1 MASGK
6 KKKKNM
12 ITLLSLLAV
21 LLLLTAA
28 YVAASKWKEKE
39 EDTGDAQ
46 DGEEGILLAGVETGK
61 IGAIR
66 VTSDLYSYTLTQKDG
81 AWAVQ
86 GDAEF
91 PLDESAAD
99 AMAEALADFR
109 ASRLVLPDAA
119 DLSEYGLLEPVLT
132 LEVEKTDGSRVELHI
147 GDNSS
152 ADGGYYTCMAGSGD
166 VYLVEAEVRDRFYL
180 SQTQLMSLDTVP
192 AFTAEEAVGLKVE
205 SDTYPSFTIKDST
218 GELPD
223 LTAMSLYSLALYGKY
238 EKPVRVDLT
247 NFATLME
254 NYTGITLGE
263 AVSYRA
269 GELAK
274 YGLLKPAEALTV
286 WYTKTGEDGEKQTEE
301 FTIYFG
307 SGTEDQS
314 GVYVRLE
321 GSNQVF
327 VMPQETRE
335 SLLAADTFSAIS
347 VYTQMVNITTVA
359 GLNISYG
366 DTQRV
371 FTLTH
376 ETVERDDGTTATE
389 DHFAVDGKALDDDEE
404 SDAFRDI
411 YQAVIAVRLTGE
423 LPAGAKTEGDAV
435 LTLTFLEDA
444 AGKVLHEVRYLPVA
458 GDTEHYAIEE
468 NGTCIFMAD
477 AEAVDALI
485 ETLKGYQP

>member
-21 LLLLTAA
+21 LLLLIVA
-28 YVAASKWKEKE
+28 YVAASKWKGKE
-39 EDTGDAQ
+39 AENEDA
-46 DGEEGILLAGVETGK
+46 DGKGEGILLAEVETSK
-61 IGAIR
+61 IQVIR
-66 VTSDLYSYTLTQKDG
+66 VVSDLYSYTLESRDG

-86 GDAEF
+86 GDEEF
-91 PLDESAAD
+91 PLDRAAAD
-99 AMAEALADFR
+99 AMAEVLTDFR

-119 DLSEYGLLEPVLT
+119 DLSEYGLSEPALK
-132 LEVEKTDGSRVELHI
+132 LEVEKADGTQVKIHI

-152 ADGGYYTCMAGSGD
+152 ADGGYYTCMAGTGD
-166 VYLVEAEVRDRFYL
+166 VYLVDAEIRDCFYL

-192 AFTAEEAVGLKVE
+192 AFAAADAVGLKVE
-205 SDTYPSFTIKDST
+205 SDVYPSFTIKDST
-218 GELPD
+218 GDLPD
-223 LTAMSLYSLALYGKY
+223 LTSMALYMLALYGIY

-247 NFATLME
+247 NFSTLMD

-263 AVSYRA
+263 AVSYRF
-269 GELAK
+269 GDLPK
-274 YGLLKPAEALTV
+274 YGLSEPSEALTV
-286 WYTKTGEDGEKQTEE
+286 WYTESGEDGTEQTKD

-307 SGTEDQS
+307 DSTEDKS

-327 VMPQETRE
+327 VMPAENRE
-335 SLLAADTFSAIS
+335 SLLVVDTFSAIS
-347 VYTQMVNITTVA
+347 VYTQMVNITTIA
-359 GLNISYG
+359 GLNITYE

-371 FTLTH
+371 FSITH

-389 DHFAVDGKALDDDEE
+389 DYFAVDGKALDDGEE

-411 YQAVIAVRLTGE
+411 YQAVIAVRLTKE
-423 LPAGAKTEGDAV
+423 LPAGAELSGDAV

-458 GDTEHYAIEE
+458 GDAEHYAIEE

-477 AEAVDALI
+477 AGAVDALI
-485 ETLKGYQP
+485 GTLKEYQP